1 MTPSNTSWLKKASIS
16 TISLWLIIFALIPT
30 LLVIAT
36 SFLQV
41 GENNFVVFSF
51 TINNYQKILDPLFFH
66 VFFASCYL
74 ASITT
79 FTCLLVGYPFAYLLT
94 QFSPKWR
101 RILLLLVIIPFWT
114 SSLIRIYAIKILLL
128 QIERALR
135 VFYPDVSI
143 LYTEFAVLIG
153 LIYTMLP
160 FMILPLFSTMEKLD
174 RRLIE
179 AAQDLGATPLQ
190 TFTRVILPLTI
201 PGIIAGSMLVFL
213 PVLGLFYVTDL
224 LGGAKNIVI
233 GNLIKNQFLVARNW
247 PFASAASV
255 FVIILMAM
263 LIFVYVK
270 SVNKF
275 GGGRY
280 EKI

>member
-74 ASITT
+74 AFITT

-190 TFTRVILPLTI
+190 TFTRVVLPLTI

-255 FVIILMAM
+255 FVIILMAI